1 VSAPH
6 SGSTPRPSKAGVLL
20 FAHGSR
26 DPLWHVPIQAVQ
38 AELQRLQP
46 DLPCACAY
54 LEISRPDL
62 PCAVE
67 QLVQQGCTRITVLPL
82 FLGTGRHA
90 REDLPLLLDAVR
102 AAHPDLVLES
112 ATPVGED
119 PRVIALL
126 AQIAQ
131 GEIYKKPKS

>member
-1 VSAPH
+1 MTAASTSAV
-6 SGSTPRPSKAGVLL
+6 PRSPRAGVLL

-26 DPLWHVPIQAVQ
+26 DPLWHRPIQAVQ

-46 DLPCACAY
+46 DLACICAY
-54 LEISRPDL
+54 LEISSPSL
-62 PCAVE
+62 PAAVD
-67 QLVQQGCTRITVLPL
+67 QLVQQGCSHITVLPL

-90 REDLPLLLDAVR
+90 REDLPLLLDAAR
-102 AAHPDLVLES
+102 AAHPGLVLES

-119 PRVIALL
+119 PRVIGLL

-131 GEIYKKPKS
+131 GEMHKKSKS